1 MPRTRSVAIEN
12 DLSGGLNT
20 QATGINFP
28 PNACIETDNCIFHEL
43 GFVERRLGFEFETNY
58 TTKSIDRAG
67 KAVVAYN
74 WKNVTGDGAINLLVK
89 QVGSLLYFYSPT
101 PMGSFSPGALTTTID
116 LEDFLPLLGSAAN
129 IPLAECQFSVGLGY
143 LIVTHPYTEPF
154 YVTYDLNTQ
163 EATATKINIRVRD
176 FEGVEDGLAIDK
188 RPATLSDE
196 HEYNLKNQGWFVNDG
211 DYITDFKTTLTD
223 YPSNA
228 DVWWVYRDLD
238 NIFDPSTV
246 STIYETGTSKAPSG
260 HYILDPFRT
269 DRGTQ
274 AGVSVTEQS
283 SGGARPATSAFF
295 SGRAWYAGTNANGYE
310 SKIYFSQI
318 IESKHQLGNCY
329 QAADPTSQTAN
340 ALVADD
346 GGHLLIPGAGLIYKL
361 VPVGNSLI
369 VFAANGVWQITG
381 STGIGFTALDYAVP
395 FLSSIRTFSHTSF
408 VDMEGFPVWW
418 SVEGIY
424 TLIPNNTGFKIESIT
439 DKKIKEFYLDIPLS
453 CKKSVRGSYDPRK
466 HVIQWLYSDTET
478 ATLEASYNYSN
489 ILNFN
494 TLSGSFYPWSIPSSQ
509 VKINSIFLSEGLAA
523 QPTSSDVEADGD
535 PVEASGDQVVVIN
548 FGSVILNSVNKYVV
562 SYGNNFTFA
571 DTTNE
576 DYIDWKL
583 IGDSKDFLSYF
594 ITGYR
599 MPTKGLQEFQN
610 NYIYVFSDL
619 SSIEGTEFYL
629 QGIWNFANSGN
640 SGKYTMRQKISHPAS
655 GNFDI
660 VRNRLKIR
668 GSGHAAQFKFTSS
681 SGQPFNILG
690 WSILESANERD

>member
-101 PMGSFSPGALTTTID
+101 PIGSFSPGALTTTID

-163 EATATKINIRVRD
+163 EATATQINIRVRD
-176 FEGVEDGLAIDK
+176 FEGVEDGLAIDE
-188 RPATLSDE
+188 RPDTLSDE
-196 HEYNLKNQGWFVNDG
+196 HEYNLKNQGWFVNNG
-211 DYITDFKTTLTD
+211 DYITDFETTLTD
-223 YPSNA
+223 FPSNA

-318 IESKHQLGNCY
+318 IENKHQLGNCY

-466 HVIQWLYSDTET
+466 HVIQWLYNDTET

-523 QPTSSDVEADGD
+523 QPTSSDVEASGD

-576 DYIDWKL
+576 DYIDWEL

>member
-101 PMGSFSPGALTTTID
+101 TIGSFSPGALTTTID